1 MTEMYPMIGRLEE
14 QVAVRFA
21 YPVHFTEDAFAPGNP
36 LLAEIVRPRPGMG
49 EAGPTRALLVV
60 DETVAAHHTSL
71 ISGFSDYCRTHA
83 SSLSAAGETVVLPGG
98 EVAKNDPRHADAIY
112 EAIYRRALCRH
123 SFVIAVGGGAV
134 LDVAGYAAAT
144 AHRGLRLVRVP
155 TTVLAQNDSGIGVK
169 NSVNARGRK
178 NFLGTFAPPD
188 AVINDFRFLTT
199 LADRD
204 WLAGIAEAV
213 KVALIKDTAFFG
225 WIERVAPLL
234 VKRDMPMMRQLIYR
248 CAQLHLEHIGRS
260 GDPFERGSARP
271 LDFGH
276 WAAHKLEQVT
286 GYELRHGEAVAIGIA
301 LDTEYACRAGLLPD
315 DDRRRVHSVLR
326 ALKLPAFHP
335 AMLSHLDDPSHE
347 DCLLRGLGEFQ
358 EHIGGELTITLLRR
372 IGEGVEVH
380 EIDQPRMQDA
390 ARALAEHSATTA
402 RVVSGC

>member
-1 MTEMYPMIGRLEE
+1 MTDMYPILGRIEE
-14 QVAVRFA
+14 QVAVRYA
-21 YPVHFTEDAFAPGNP
+21 YPVHFTEAVFAPGNP
-36 LLAEIVRPRPGMG
+36 LLAEVVRPR
-49 EAGPTRALLVV
+49 AGASESGPVRALLVV
-60 DETVAAHHTSL
+60 DDAVAAQHSGL
-71 ISGFSDYCRTHA
+71 LSGFADYCRAYTNSIA
-83 SSLSAAGETVVLPGG
+83 AAGDVLILPGG
-98 EVAKNDPRHADAIY
+98 EAAKTDPRHLEALYD
-112 EAIYRRALCRH
+112 AIYRRALCRH

-134 LDVAGYAAAT
+134 LDLAGYAAAT
-144 AHRGLRLVRVP
+144 AHRGLRLIRIP

-169 NSVNARGRK
+169 NSVNAHGRK

-213 KVALIKDTAFFG
+213 KVALIKDGAFFD

-234 VKRDMPMMRQLIYR
+234 VARDMHAMRQLVYR

-260 GDPFERGSARP
+260 GDPFERGSVRP

-286 GYELRHGEAVAIGIA
+286 HYELRHGEAVAIGIA
-301 LDTEYACRAGLLPD
+301 LDTEYACRIGLLSD
-315 DDRRRVHSVLR
+315 DARHRVIAVLR
-326 ALKLPAFHP
+326 ALKLPSFHP
-335 AMLSHLDDPSHE
+335 AMLQHLDDPSHE
-347 DCLLRGLGEFQ
+347 SCLLRGLGEFQ

-380 EIDQPRMQDA
+380 EIDEPRMRESVRTLTEKIEA
-390 ARALAEHSATTA
+390 ITLM
-402 RVVSGC
+402 